1 MFSRL
6 YCFYRTFGR
15 RWAGSAAA
23 LDVSSDHPRL
33 RHSASTFQV
42 DRGGG
47 GRLSYKRSSTVVDP
61 ESGHCYM
68 QIPTS
73 PTSPLP
79 AAAAAAAADPHAS
92 AADLTEFRGGS
103 VSAASLPRGR
113 RAARA
118 AQAVL
123 EASLECAS
131 SEYRRNSRLEAEEEA
146 LAAAADGRRRGRRR
160 RSASSSL
167 RYVNLVAE
175 TTESYSKKMYKCTI
189 RKFMSS

>member
-1 MFSRL
+1 M
-6 YCFYRTFGR
+6 
-15 RWAGSAAA
+15 
-23 LDVSSDHPRL
+23 
-33 RHSASTFQV
+33 
-42 DRGGG
+42 
-47 GRLSYKRSSTVVDP
+47 VDP

-79 AAAAAAAADPHAS
+79 AAAAADPHAS

-167 RYVNLVAE
+167 RYVSLVAD
-175 TTESYSKKMYKCTI
+175 TIQSYCMKSCKST
-189 RKFMSS
+189 RVMSS

>member
-1 MFSRL
+1 
-6 YCFYRTFGR
+6 
-15 RWAGSAAA
+15 
-23 LDVSSDHPRL
+23 
-33 RHSASTFQV
+33 
-42 DRGGG
+42 
-47 GRLSYKRSSTVVDP
+47 
-61 ESGHCYM
+61 M

-79 AAAAAAAADPHAS
+79 AAMAAAAAAADPHAS

-103 VSAASLPRGR
+103 VSAASLPRGC

-167 RYVNLVAE
+167 RYVKLVVE
-175 TTESYSKKMYKCTI
+175 TIVILHKIVQMHYTQVMPS
-189 RKFMSS
+189 